1 MKKNLLSN
9 LIFFILRKTD
19 TVDDVLSGIV
29 KYQRKLVELAERLRQ
44 QAVLEEAEAKA
55 KFESAKLKSA
65 EAERAVTVANR
76 FTDLTS

>member
-1 MKKNLLSN
+1 MKTNILHDF
-9 LIFFILRKTD
+9 IFFILRKTD

-29 KYQRKLVELAERLRQ
+29 KYQKKLVVLAERLRQ
-44 QAVLEEAEAKA
+44 QAVLEEEEARK